1 MESEK
6 TNYIE
11 VTLDETVLKQ
21 LGYDVEY
28 EEDWIRNLQLISFK
42 KNGEDV
48 KDLVIPSTYTYK
60 DKNYKITKIGKCAFN
75 YCKSLISVIIPDTIT
90 IIGESAF
97 SDCLSLMSLEIPDS
111 VIKIDDWAFAGCSS
125 LKSVTIP
132 NNITDISEGIFSDC
146 SLLISVTIP
155 DGVTKIGESAFSD
168 CSSLTSIVIPNSV
181 TEIGKEAFAN
191 CLSLTSLE
199 IPDSVIK
206 IGDWAFA
213 DVDTVYYNGN
223 AKNSTWGA
231 NKVINNNYDYVEVAL
246 NETVFKQIGYEVKY
260 EREHRYKKL
269 VCFKKNG
276 QDVIS
281 FDIPATYSYNGK
293 DYKITQIGKY
303 AFYDYALLEDI
314 TIPSSVTHIGCDAFS
329 DCSSLKNVK
338 LSDSIVKL
346 GDSAFDSCESLTD
359 IKLPNSLKE
368 IDDLVFC
375 YCSSLTSIT
384 IPNSVTHIGSAVFC
398 YCSSLT
404 NIVIPNSV
412 TEIGIEAFANC
423 SSLRDINIPNSI
435 TEIRD
440 NIFQNCS
447 SLVNINIPD
456 SITYIGESAFTD
468 CSSLTNIELPN
479 NLKEIDKLA
488 FYRCSSLESLTIP
501 DGVIEIGDNAFYKID
516 TVYYNGSATGST
528 WGANK
533 VINNNYDYVEVT
545 LNETVLKQLGY
556 DVEYKEDEKGELDY
570 YGDVFKYLVSFK
582 KNGQELISFD
592 VPATYI
598 YNGKKYKITQI
609 EKCAFDSCE
618 SLKSVVI
625 PDSVDYIGDWAFN
638 EIPHIEYHGTAT
650 GAPWGAKS
658 MN

>member
-1 MESEK
+1 MESEN

-28 EEDWIRNLQLISFK
+28 EEDCISDLRLISFK

-48 KDLVIPSTYTYK
+48 TDLVIPLTYSYNG
-60 DKNYKITKIGKCAFN
+60 KNYKITKIGKCAFGD
-75 YCKSLISVIIPDTIT
+75 CSSLTSVTIPDTIT

-97 SDCLSLMSLEIPDS
+97 CGCKSLISVTLPDN
-111 VIKIDDWAFAGCSS
+111 ITEIDDWAFADCSS
-125 LKSVTIP
+125 LKDVKIP
-132 NNITDISEGIFSDC
+132 NNITQISEGIFSDC

-181 TEIGKEAFAN
+181 AEIDKEAFAN

-246 NETVFKQIGYEVKY
+246 NEPVLKQLGYEVKY
-260 EREHRYKKL
+260 EREYRYKKL

-281 FDIPATYSYNGK
+281 FDIPATYSYEGRN
-293 DYKITQIGKY
+293 YKITQIGKY
-303 AFYDYALLEDI
+303 AFYDYDLLEDI

-338 LSDSIVKL
+338 LSDSIIKL

-359 IKLPNSLKE
+359 IKLPNS
-368 IDDLVFC
+368 
-375 YCSSLTSIT
+375 
-384 IPNSVTHIGSAVFC
+384 
-398 YCSSLT
+398 
-404 NIVIPNSV
+404 
-412 TEIGIEAFANC
+412 
-423 SSLRDINIPNSI
+423 
-435 TEIRD
+435 
-440 NIFQNCS
+440 
-447 SLVNINIPD
+447 
-456 SITYIGESAFTD
+456 
-468 CSSLTNIELPN
+468 
-479 NLKEIDKLA
+479 LKEIDKLA

-556 DVEYKEDEKGELDY
+556 DVEYKEDENGELDY
-570 YGDVFKYLVSFK
+570 YGDVFKYLVSFR
-582 KNGQELISFD
+582 KNGQDVISFNI
-592 VPATYI
+592 PKTYI
-598 YNGKKYKITQI
+598 YNCKKYKITQI

-618 SLKSVVI
+618 SLKNVVI

-638 EIPHIEYHGTAT
+638 GIPHIEYHGTAT
-650 GAPWGAKS
+650 GAPWGAKE